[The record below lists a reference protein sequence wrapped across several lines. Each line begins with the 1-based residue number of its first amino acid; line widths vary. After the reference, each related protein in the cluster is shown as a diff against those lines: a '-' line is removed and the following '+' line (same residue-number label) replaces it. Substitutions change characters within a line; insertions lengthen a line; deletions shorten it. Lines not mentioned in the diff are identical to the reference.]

1 MFKGVIIFTS
11 KLNKKNYYI
20 INNIMISRINILR
33 NRGFSSVSNDKW
45 TWTLSKSER
54 YFRKSWQDKH
64 RQKVKQ
70 KRNQINNLIINHN
83 NKIKPKKN

>member
-1 MFKGVIIFTS
+1 
-11 KLNKKNYYI
+11 
-20 INNIMISRINILR
+20 MISRINILR

>member
-1 MFKGVIIFTS
+1 
-11 KLNKKNYYI
+11 
-20 INNIMISRINILR
+20 MISRINILR

-70 KRNQINNLIINHN
+70 RKNQINNLITNPN

>member
-1 MFKGVIIFTS
+1 
-11 KLNKKNYYI
+11 
-20 INNIMISRINILR
+20 MISRINILR

-64 RQKVKQ
+64 RKKVKQ
-70 KRNQINNLIINHN
+70 KKNQINNLITNPN

>member
-1 MFKGVIIFTS
+1 MFKGVIIFIS

-64 RQKVKQ
+64 RKKVKQ
-70 KRNQINNLIINHN
+70 KKNQINNLITNPN
-83 NKIKPKKN
+83 NEIKPKKN

>member
-1 MFKGVIIFTS
+1 
-11 KLNKKNYYI
+11 
-20 INNIMISRINILR
+20 MISRINILR

-70 KRNQINNLIINHN
+70 RKNQINNLITNPN
-83 NKIKPKKN
+83 NEIKPKKN

>member
-1 MFKGVIIFTS
+1 
-11 KLNKKNYYI
+11 
-20 INNIMISRINILR
+20 MISRINILR
-33 NRGFSSVSNDKW
+33 NRSFSSVSNDKW

-54 YFRKSWQDKH
+54 YFIKSWQDKH
-64 RQKVKQ
+64 RQKIKQ

>member
-1 MFKGVIIFTS
+1 MFKGVIIFIS

-20 INNIMISRINILR
+20 INNIMISRSNILR

-64 RQKVKQ
+64 RKKVKQ
-70 KRNQINNLIINHN
+70 KKNQINNLITNPN
-83 NKIKPKKN
+83 NEIKPKKN